1 VDVDRVDRVKDVLRS
16 SSFLIPIR
24 ELAHSDRNAQIRQ
37 SLLGLQHLLSKLA
50 VWQDVVVE
58 RLGAK
63 LDHARDELAQWV
75 RVKSAEQAVA
85 PTLPLIRAVKTKLPA
100 RCQVA
105 PPNEKDKKRREMKW
119 GSI

>member
-1 VDVDRVDRVKDVLRS
+1 VDVDKVDRVKDVLRS

-24 ELAHSDRNAQIRQ
+24 ELAHSDRNPQIRQ
-37 SLLGLQHLLSKLA
+37 TLLGLQHLLSKLV
-50 VWQDVVVE
+50 VWQDVVQ

-63 LDHARDELAQWV
+63 LDHARDELAQWI

-85 PTLPLIRAVKTKLPA
+85 LTLPLIRAVKTKL
-100 RCQVA
+100 